1 MLSRAQGL
9 NDVMPGGE
17 QITQFYWDWT
27 SPVQTTRLWQ
37 NETIGGDGFG
47 ECVQDGPFAHA
58 AGGWNITVAENLV
71 LPFDELLAKRP
82 DLLASP
88 GAASPSCLVR
98 QFSLVGT
105 LGGRNPTLPSSNN
118 VAQAL
123 QIAAYDSWPYDK
135 NAFGSISFRNVC

>member
-58 AGGWNITVAENLV
+58 GRWNITVAENLG
-71 LPFDELLAKRP
+71 LM
-82 DLLASP
+82 
-88 GAASPSCLVR
+88 GCLVR
-98 QFSLVGT
+98 QFSVYGT
-105 LGGRNPTLPSSNN
+105 LIGKKPTLPSSNN